1 MTDFIRRARATNA
14 KPGTWGYA
22 EATCSHC
29 GDAAD
34 ITISLRAYYEC
45 GEYEG
50 TAEANICEKCLRH
63 ALRAIETR
71 SDLSD
76 V

>member
-1 MTDFIRRARATNA
+1 MPDFIRRTRPENA

-29 GDAAD
+29 GTAAEV
-34 ITISLRAYYEC
+34 TVSLHAYYES

-50 TAEANICEKCLRH
+50 MTEANICEKCLRG
-63 ALRAIETR
+63 AITAIETR
-71 SDLSD
+71 SDLNYD
-76 V
+76 